1 MWFLGVDLAWGF
13 RRPSWVC
20 VLEREK
26 KCLWREFFS
35 FVTLREW
42 EEYLRALPPGSI
54 VAFDAPL
61 LVTVEKGLRAAEKE
75 LLPWLRQRHF
85 GVLPINLSIARK
97 RYPALFPF
105 WESVRRNFSLSLDF
119 SKENRHALEVFP
131 PLSILGF
138 FGNTGLA
145 LYRLRRLRELG
156 EFFRGEG
163 SPLHIENLEE
173 CLSACLCPSPGKKD
187 RFDAFIC
194 ACTALFAGQY
204 GKDALRTFGNG
215 ESFIV
220 LPSRAGELS

>member
-1 MWFLGVDLAWGF
+1 M
-13 RRPSWVC
+13 C

-35 FVTLREW
+35 FVTLKEW
-42 EEYLRALPPGSI
+42 EERLRALPPGSI

-61 LVTVEKGLRAAEKE
+61 LVTVEKGLRTAERE
-75 LLPWLRQRHF
+75 LLPCLRRRHS
-85 GVLPINLSIARK
+85 GILPINLSIAHR

-105 WESVRRNFSLSLDF
+105 WESVRRNFSLALDF
-119 SKENRHALEVFP
+119 SAKHRHAFEAFP

-138 FGNTGLA
+138 FGDAGLA
-145 LYRLRRLRELG
+145 LYRSECLWELG
-156 EFFRGEG
+156 ELFRGEG

-204 GKDALRTFGNG
+204 GKDALRTFGDEEG
-215 ESFIV
+215 FIV
-220 LPSRAGELS
+220 LPSWTGEPS

>member
-13 RRPSWVC
+13 QRPSWVC
-20 VLEREK
+20 ILEREK
-26 KCLWREFFS
+26 KCLWRGFFS
-35 FVTLREW
+35 FVALEAW
-42 EEYLRALPPGSI
+42 EEYLRAFPPGSI

-75 LLPWLRQRHF
+75 LLPWLRRRRS
-85 GVLPINLSIARK
+85 GVLPINLSIVRR

-119 SKENRHALEVFP
+119 SKKHRHALEVFP

-145 LYRLRRLRELG
+145 LYRFGRLRELG
-156 EFFRGEG
+156 ELFKGQG

-173 CLSACLCPSPGKKD
+173 CLSACLCPSPGRKD

-204 GKDALRTFGNG
+204 GKDALRTFGDEEG
-215 ESFIV
+215 FIV
-220 LPSRAGELS
+220 LPSWAEEPS

>member
-1 MWFLGVDLAWGF
+1 M
-13 RRPSWVC
+13 C

>member
-1 MWFLGVDLAWGF
+1 
-13 RRPSWVC
+13 VC